1 MELRM
6 QVEDRFI
13 QDLQRSLGYLKN
25 TDVVRD
31 ALTILNWAVRETSHG
46 RVILSANADGQ
57 DVVRLAM
64 PSLERISPYERSSQ
78 VRFGAAAS

>member
-13 QDLQRSLGYLKN
+13 EELQRSLGYMRS

-31 ALTILNWAVRETSHG
+31 ALTILNWAVRESAKG
-46 RVILSANADGQ
+46 RVILSANSDGH
-57 DVVRLAM
+57 DVARLAM
-64 PSLERISPYERSSQ
+64 PSLEKLSAYDSRL
-78 VRFGAAAS
+78 ATAS